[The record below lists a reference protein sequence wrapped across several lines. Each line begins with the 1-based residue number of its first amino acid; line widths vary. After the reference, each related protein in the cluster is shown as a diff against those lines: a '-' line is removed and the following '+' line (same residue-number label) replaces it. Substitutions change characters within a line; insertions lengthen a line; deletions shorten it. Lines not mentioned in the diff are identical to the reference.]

1 MTAET
6 NATGPL
12 AGVRIL
18 DLATA
23 IAAPFA
29 TSLLADQGADVIKI
43 ESPGMGDILRFVGA
57 NRNGVSA
64 IYNMSNRGKRALV
77 LNLKVEQGVDILKRL
92 IGTSDVLIH
101 NFRPGVVERLGI
113 DYDSLRA
120 VNPDLIYVSVY
131 GFGHTGPAAGKR
143 AYDNVI
149 QAFSGLAYNQANP
162 ATGEPVQNYQAIADK
177 LTALT
182 AAQAIPAALYAR
194 AQGRGGQHIR
204 LNMVDSVLHFLWMD
218 AAGTASFLE
227 EGANP
232 GQQVAKGVPL
242 IRFKNGWGQAAPL
255 SDAEFHGMCR
265 AFGVDSQAD
274 TRLAS
279 VIDRMNNKEAVQ
291 AIMAQVYEKAAAT
304 DVDAGIAALEAE
316 DVPCAKAMTLEELP
330 DHPQIQANGTFVE
343 FDHPVAGKMREP
355 RPAAEFG
362 HSPAAVGAPSSMSG
376 QDTDAIL
383 ASELGLT
390 AAELE
395 ALRAKGV
402 VA

>member
-1 MTAET
+1 MAAET
-6 NATGPL
+6 TATGPL

-64 IYNMSNRGKRALV
+64 IYNMTNRGKRALV

-92 IGTSDVLIH
+92 VGTSDVLIH

-120 VNPDLIYVSVY
+120 VNPELIYVSVY
-131 GFGHTGPAAGKR
+131 GFGHSGPAAGKR

-162 ATGEPVQNYQAIADK
+162 ETGEPVQNYQAIADK

-227 EGANP
+227 EGAHP

-242 IRFKNGWGQAAPL
+242 IRFRNGWGQAAPL
-255 SDAEFHGMCR
+255 SDTEFHGMCR

-274 TRLAS
+274 TRLVS
-279 VIDRMNNKEAVQ
+279 VIDRMNNKEAVE
-291 AIMAQVYEKAAAT
+291 AIMAQVYEKAAVT

-330 DHPQIQANGTFVE
+330 DHPQIQANGTFVT
-343 FDHPVAGKMREP
+343 FNHPVAGKMREP

-362 HSPAAVGAPSSMSG
+362 HTPAVAGGPSSMPG
-376 QDTDAIL
+376 QDSNAIL

-390 AAELE
+390 DAELA
-395 ALRAKGV
+395 ALRESGV
-402 VA
+402 VS

>member
-1 MTAET
+1 MTAKT
-6 NATGPL
+6 TAAGPL

-29 TSLLADQGADVIKI
+29 TSLLADQGADVIKV

-64 IYNMSNRGKRALV
+64 IYNMTNRGKRALV
-77 LNLKVEQGVDILKRL
+77 LNLKVEEGVDILKRL
-92 IGTSDVLIH
+92 VETSDVLIH

-162 ATGEPVQNYQAIADK
+162 ETGEPVQNYQAIADK

-227 EGANP
+227 EGAHP

-265 AFGVDSQAD
+265 AFGVDSQSDA
-274 TRLAS
+274 RLAS
-279 VIDRMNNKEAVQ
+279 VTDRMNNKDAVQ
-291 AIMAQVYEKAAAT
+291 AIMAQVYEKAAVT

-330 DHPQIQANGTFVE
+330 DHPQIRANGTFVTFE
-343 FDHPVAGKMREP
+343 HPVAGKMREP
-355 RPAAEFG
+355 RSAAEFG
-362 HSPAAVGAPSSMSG
+362 HTPAVVGAPSGKLG
-376 QDTDAIL
+376 QDTQAIL

-390 AAELE
+390 DVELA
-395 ALRAKGV
+395 ALRDSGV
-402 VA
+402 VS